1 MLVVPASIV
10 AALAAHAAAESPNE
24 CCGLVAFRD
33 GVAERYLPGINEQP
47 SPTFFRLRPGSP
59 LDFFLEDDGFELAV
73 FHSHPSSAP
82 VPSRTDI
89 AQAGQWQG
97 RPYLIYGLE
106 RAELAAWRID
116 GASVTALR
124 LVTPVDDDDAAA
136 AASSTAGA

>member
-1 MLVVPASIV
+1 M
-10 AALAAHAAAESPNE
+10 
-24 CCGLVAFRD
+24 
-33 GVAERYLPGINEQP
+33 
-47 SPTFFRLRPGSP
+47 
-59 LDFFLEDDGFELAV
+59 
-73 FHSHPSSAP
+73 FHSHPTSAP

-124 LVTPVDDDDAAA
+124 LVTPGDAAA
-136 AASSTAGA
+136 TSAATTAGA